1 MECAFYP
8 VCDATIP
15 LCDGEIYDTVFA
27 IEAREGESKEFEDT
41 CRLSKSL
48 QTHPPSPPWHYEEIF
63 WKSNKGQPRFS

>member
-48 QTHPPSPPWHYEEIF
+48 QTHPPSPP
-63 WKSNKGQPRFS
+63 